1 MNAGETLG
9 RNEKTRKLGFW
20 LMALGTLC
28 LLASAA
34 LVLAAHILTRMARR

>member
-1 MNAGETLG
+1 MNAGKPLG
-9 RNEKTRKLGFW
+9 KNERTRKLGFR

>member
-1 MNAGETLG
+1 MNAGETLSKDE
-9 RNEKTRKLGFW
+9 RARKLGLW

-34 LVLAAHILTRMARR
+34 LVIAAHILTRMARR